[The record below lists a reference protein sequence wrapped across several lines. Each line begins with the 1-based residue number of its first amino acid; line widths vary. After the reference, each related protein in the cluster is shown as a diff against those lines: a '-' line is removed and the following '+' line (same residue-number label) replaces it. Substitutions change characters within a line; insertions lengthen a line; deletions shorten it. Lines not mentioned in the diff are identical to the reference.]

1 MKRNI
6 MVTKAAYTYIY
17 RRPLTGNMADDIARA
32 LGHSSHSIVHAWD
45 TIWIANWRGWGGAA
59 VVISAMVELA
69 AERAVVCWTV
79 VRDPWRFQIQWNNSR
94 YITRRIIES
103 GSKIATRLL
112 LPVVKLCWLNT
123 RNWDALSPMDCL
135 FADIIPFNDIIRF
148 LEPRSQLKTR
158 DSFVLISNATR
169 WK

>member
-1 MKRNI
+1 MTILHRYTYFHFTRKRKHVYIYTQIFCTTFFHTATNNRDIRLFVVNALQIRFSLRFVMKRNI

-17 RRPLTGNMADDIARA
+17 RWPLTGNMADDIARA

-79 VRDPWRFQIQWNNSR
+79 VRDRP
-94 YITRRIIES
+94 
-103 GSKIATRLL
+103 L
-112 LPVVKLCWLNT
+112 
-123 RNWDALSPMDCL
+123 ALSNSM
-135 FADIIPFNDIIRF
+135 
-148 LEPRSQLKTR
+148 K
-158 DSFVLISNATR
+158 
-169 WK
+169 